1 MHGAAETCG
10 GIPAGKYPTA
20 ASGDAPA
27 AKRARTD
34 AAGAGGGGGGGAAAT
49 AASAPETAKTSSSRA
64 PSEKKR
70 AVVEIRMKD
79 RNSVLVSPGNDFT
92 FALKYHKDL
101 HDKSKE
107 AASRAS
113 KAKDGRSGTKRSSS
127 GDPKSG
133 GKADRRSSGGSKH
146 GGSAGSDTRL
156 PIIIVP
162 TATSAMVTLFNVK
175 SFLQDG
181 VFDTTEA
188 KRAEDPAKPQKVKI
202 TRRITGE
209 SLTSEAEY
217 EVIDS
222 PLRLSSADWERV
234 VAVFAMGKDWQ
245 FKGWKWPTAVD
256 VFNNCL
262 GVYLQYVE
270 APPTHQHHQRP
281 KEHHHQHINI
291 SNPFKN

>member
-1 MHGAAETCG
+1 MRRST
-10 GIPAGKYPTA
+10 
-20 ASGDAPA
+20 
-27 AKRARTD
+27 
-34 AAGAGGGGGGGAAAT
+34 
-49 AASAPETAKTSSSRA
+49 
-64 PSEKKR
+64 
-70 AVVEIRMKD
+70 
-79 RNSVLVSPGNDFT
+79 
-92 FALKYHKDL
+92 
-101 HDKSKE
+101 

-181 VFDTTEA
+181 VFETTEA
-188 KRAEDPAKPQKVKI
+188 KRAEDPTKPQKVKI

-209 SLTSEAEY
+209 SSTSEAEY

-222 PLRLSSADWERV
+222 PLRLSSTDWERV

-262 GVYLQYVE
+262 GVYLQYNDVL
-270 APPTHQHHQRP
+270 APPEAIQKWNVTVLDLSKTRRHLDRTTSLHFWRLLDEFVRQHKR
-281 KEHHHQHINI
+281 E
-291 SNPFKN
+291 FVRT